1 MGFSV
6 QESRLMARVFCSILL
21 LTGLL
26 WGCASPPRQEL
37 LTARTAL
44 ARAAAAE
51 AQTLATDEYQTASNA
66 LQDGEAAIRRKKYA
80 LARQILPL
88 AESHAH
94 KALVKARQEQ
104 VKREQQRALEREA
117 QLQREAE
124 EAAKLAAAQQSALS
138 AQKKT
143 KAAAPAPVVKRKLV
157 RPKTYRVLGG
167 ETLWTIAARSDIY
180 ADALLWPLIYQ
191 ANRDQI
197 KDPRQIYPKQT
208 LAIPRQV
215 SDQDRQAARQKARES
230 KIFPVGELLH

>member
-1 MGFSV
+1 
-6 QESRLMARVFCSILL
+6 MARAFYSILL

-51 AQTLATDEYQTASNA
+51 AQVLAAEEYRTASNA
-66 LQDGEAAIRRKKYA
+66 LQDGEAAIRRKRYK

-88 AESHAH
+88 AESHAQ
-94 KALVKARQEQ
+94 KALVIARQEQ
-104 VKREQQRALEREA
+104 VQREQRKAREREA
-117 QLQREAE
+117 QLLREAE
-124 EAAKLAAAQQSALS
+124 EIARQAAARQSTS
-138 AQKKT
+138 SPPRKKKVAT
-143 KAAAPAPVVKRKLV
+143 TQPVIKPAPV

-167 ETLWTIAARSDIY
+167 ETLWTIAARNDIY

-197 KDPRQIYPKQT
+197 KDPRQIYPKQI

-215 SDQDRQAARQKARES
+215 SEQDQQDARQRARES
-230 KIFPVGELLH
+230 KIFPIGEPIR

>member
-1 MGFSV
+1 
-6 QESRLMARVFCSILL
+6 MARAFCSILL

-51 AQTLATDEYQTASNA
+51 AQTLAADEYQSANNA
-66 LQDGEAAIRRKKYA
+66 LQDGEAAIRRKKYD

-88 AESHAH
+88 AESHAQ
-94 KALVKARQEQ
+94 KALVRARQEQ
-104 VKREQQRALEREA
+104 VKREQLKAREREA
-117 QLQREAE
+117 QLLHEAE
-124 EAAKLAAAQQSALS
+124 EAARQAAARQTTGLQR
-138 AQKKT
+138 QKKHVAT
-143 KAAAPAPVVKRKLV
+143 VPKSIKPKLV

-167 ETLWTIAARSDIY
+167 ETLWTIAARNDIY

-215 SDQDRQAARQKARES
+215 SEQDRQEARQKARES

>member
-1 MGFSV
+1 M
-6 QESRLMARVFCSILL
+6 
-21 LTGLL
+21 
-26 WGCASPPRQEL
+26 
-37 LTARTAL
+37 TARTAL

-51 AQTLATDEYQTASNA
+51 AQLLATDEYQTASNA
-66 LQDGEAAIRRKKYA
+66 LQDGESAIRRKKYK

-88 AESHAH
+88 AEAHAQ

-104 VKREQQRALEREA
+104 VKREQRKALEREA
-117 QLQREAE
+117 QLRREAE
-124 EAAKLAAAQQSALS
+124 EAAKQAAIEQSTS
-138 AQKKT
+138 SPQNKMKT
-143 KAAAPAPVVKRKLV
+143 TPPLPAMKRPLV

-215 SDQDRQAARQKARES
+215 SDQDRHAARQKARES

>member
-1 MGFSV
+1 M
-6 QESRLMARVFCSILL
+6 MARAFCSILL

-51 AQTLATDEYQTASNA
+51 AQVLAADEYQTASDA
-66 LQDGEAAIRRKKYA
+66 LQDGEAAIRRKRYK

-88 AESHAH
+88 AETHAQ

-104 VKREQQRALEREA
+104 VKREQRKAQERETQERVA
-117 QLQREAE
+117 QLLRKAEE
-124 EAAKLAAAQQSALS
+124 EAARQAAAQQITSS
-138 AQKKT
+138 PPRKM
-143 KAAAPAPVVKRKLV
+143 KAATPSPDIKPVLV

-167 ETLWTIAARSDIY
+167 ETLWTIAARNDIY
-180 ADALLWPLIYQ
+180 GDALLWPLIYQ

-208 LAIPRQV
+208 LVIPRQV
-215 SDQDRQAARQKARES
+215 SDQDRQEARQRARES

>member
-1 MGFSV
+1 
-6 QESRLMARVFCSILL
+6 MARAFCSILL

-51 AQTLATDEYQTASNA
+51 APVLAADEYRTASNA
-66 LQDGEAAIRRKKYA
+66 LQDGEAAIRRKRYE

-88 AESHAH
+88 AESHAQ
-94 KALVKARQEQ
+94 KALIKARQEQ
-104 VKREQQRALEREA
+104 VKREQHKAQEREA
-117 QLQREAE
+117 QLLRNAE
-124 EAAKLAAAQQSALS
+124 EAEKQAAVQQNTSS
-138 AQKKT
+138 PPRKKKIT
-143 KAAAPAPVVKRKLV
+143 KAPAVIKPALV
-157 RPKTYRVLGG
+157 LLKTYRVLGG
-167 ETLWTIAARSDIY
+167 ETLWTIAARNDIY

-197 KDPRQIYPKQT
+197 KDPRQIYPKQS

-215 SDQDRQAARQKARES
+215 SDQDRQEARQRARES

>member
-1 MGFSV
+1 
-6 QESRLMARVFCSILL
+6 MARVFCTILL

-51 AQTLATDEYQTASNA
+51 ARILASAEYQSASNA
-66 LQDGEAAIRRKKYA
+66 LQDGEAAIRRKKYK

-94 KALVKARQEQ
+94 KALIKARQEQ
-104 VKREQQRALEREA
+104 VKREQRKAQEREA
-117 QLQREAE
+117 QSQRQAE
-124 EAAKLAAAQQSALS
+124 EAAKQTAAQQSATS
-138 AQKKT
+138 AQKRITKT
-143 KAAAPAPVVKRKLV
+143 TSSPIIKRTLV

-230 KIFPVGELLH
+230 KIFPVGELLR

>member
-1 MGFSV
+1 
-6 QESRLMARVFCSILL
+6 MARAFCSILL

-26 WGCASPPRQEL
+26 WGCASPPREEL

-51 AQTLATDEYQTASNA
+51 AQVLATDEYQTASDA
-66 LQDGEAAIRRKKYA
+66 LQDGEAAIRRKKYS

-88 AESHAH
+88 AESHAQ

-104 VKREQQRALEREA
+104 VKREQLKTQEREA
-117 QLQREAE
+117 QLLREAE
-124 EAAKLAAAQQSALS
+124 EAARQAAAQQSTS
-138 AQKKT
+138 S
-143 KAAAPAPVVKRKLV
+143 PPRKRKVAKAPPVIKPALV

-167 ETLWTIAARSDIY
+167 ETLWTIAARNDIY
-180 ADALLWPLIYQ
+180 SDALLWPLIYQ

-215 SDQDRQAARQKARES
+215 NDQDRQEARQRARES